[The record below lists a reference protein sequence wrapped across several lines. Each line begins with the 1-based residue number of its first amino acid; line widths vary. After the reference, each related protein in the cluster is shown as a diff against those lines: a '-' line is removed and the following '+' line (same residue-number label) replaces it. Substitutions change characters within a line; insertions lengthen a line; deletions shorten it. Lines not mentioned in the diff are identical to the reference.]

1 MKKEELPILIGLVL
15 VGFFM
20 LFILASSTSN
30 LNLTGYAVLAEYISE
45 ENCTNAGYTWESLTE
60 ENCTA
65 ENVCANETSD
75 CEPCLEYE
83 DINGTQGDCI
93 SFSSCVEEVCTE
105 EETCEDVVVG
115 GQCTGEVCN
124 DTCESLEYE
133 CETQTICG
141 EEILCGTCE
150 EGYSC
155 ETNSCELIVETC
167 TEEWNCGGWSDCSG
181 TSQTRTCTDTS
192 DCGTEEDKP
201 TETQECEVEEEEE
214 PIEEEQEAVTTTETT
229 TQSVEQ
235 IIAEMEATQTT
246 SNEEEVEEQE
256 SSESLGEFT
265 GGVVGDNVDEIN
277 CSEGCG
283 FDEKCYDF
291 NKRKNNSYCAEE
303 GWIIQK
309 EINVTCVEDFECLS
323 NSCEEEKCG
332 DYNWLRKFF
341 DWVKDIFIKEIEL
354 NETQTIVSEEIIE
367 LEP

>member
-1 MKKEELPILIGLVL
+1 MKKEEFPVLIGLVL

-30 LNLTGYAVLAEYISE
+30 LHLTGHAILGEYASEEDCVSAEYVW
-45 ENCTNAGYTWESLTE
+45 ENLTE
-60 ENCTA
+60 ENCTT
-65 ENVCANETSD
+65 ENVCVNETSD

-167 TEEWNCGGWSDCSG
+167 TEEWNCGGWADCSG
-181 TSQTRTCTDTS
+181 TSQTRTCTDTNE
-192 DCGTEEDKP
+192 CGTEEDKP
-201 TETQECEVEEEEE
+201 LVSQSCEEEETTA
-214 PIEEEQEAVTTTETT
+214 EETTTEETT
-229 TQSVEQ
+229 TTTTESTEKTVEQ
-235 IIAEMEATQTT
+235 IIAEMESAQVTP
-246 SNEEEVEEQE
+246 NEEAENSEEQKNL
-256 SSESLGEFT
+256 ESLGELT
-265 GGVVGDNVDEIN
+265 GGIVGGDFNESE
-277 CSEGCG
+277 CSGCV
-283 FDEKCYDF
+283 FDEKCYKVD
-291 NKRKNNSYCAEE
+291 KRKNNSYCTEE
-303 GWIIQK
+303 GWTIQK

-323 NSCEEEKCG
+323 NSCEEEQCG

-341 DWVKDIFIKEIEL
+341 DWIKGVFIKEIEL
-354 NETQTIVSEEIIE
+354 NKTQIIVSDEVVE
-367 LEP
+367 